1 MHNFILIDGIAF
13 WVILIYLIL
22 QFLFFVLIGNSYL
35 KCQKEIDL
43 KDKQLRMMRKK
54 YNVLLGKYYK
64 ETFKVPEVEK
74 DG

>member
-1 MHNFILIDGIAF
+1 MDNFILIDGIAF
-13 WVILIYLIL
+13 WILLIYLIL

-54 YNVLLGKYYK
+54 YNVLLGKYHK